1 MTCARIRTLA
11 ALACLATSLAA
22 CAHSDGAPAVD
33 PLAPGIRVTLPQA
46 PEGIAPCLQR
56 AFPEIPDRALS
67 RADIVR
73 IVGQAKVLDRAK
85 TACGLRALDWI
96 EAVRADFA
104 KP

>member
-1 MTCARIRTLA
+1 M
-11 ALACLATSLAA
+11 
-22 CAHSDGAPAVD
+22 
-33 PLAPGIRVTLPQA
+33 TLPQA

-67 RADIVR
+67 RANIVR
-73 IVGQAKVLDRAK
+73 MVGQAKVLDRAK

-96 EAVRADFA
+96 KAVRADFA